1 MSIVLV
7 GATSGSVTLQE
18 PAVAGN
24 TVLDLPATSGTL
36 LTTGTAV
43 TPAQG
48 GTGLTSPGTAGNVL
62 TSNGTS
68 WVSSTPSV
76 PSAGTGPAFGA
87 YQSSQQNIA
96 SLNTWIKVNLQT
108 EYFDTNNNFASS
120 RFTPTVAGYY
130 QVNACMNVNYWNG
143 IILSCGIWK
152 NGSPYR
158 NGNTG
163 YPQTTGGVRVTVSD
177 LVYLNGT
184 TDYIELYGFNYAA
197 TSNNVVTASQY
208 GTYFT
213 AFLARSA

>member
-130 QVNACMNVNYWNG
+130 QINGGACLESTNPADYMQCAIYKNGTNYVLGGSAKGDANVNPTA
-143 IILSCGIWK
+143 SV
-152 NGSPYR
+152 S
-158 NGNTG
+158 
-163 YPQTTGGVRVTVSD
+163 TV
-177 LVYLNGT
+177 VYLNGS
-184 TDYIELYGFNYAA
+184 TDYVELYYYGRLGNLALSQ
-197 TSNNVVTASQY
+197 SNHLSGALV
-208 GTYFT
+208 
-213 AFLARSA
+213 RSA